1 VTLHLKNGIV
11 KPDPKKVQAMVDFP
25 LPINK
30 KGLLSFLGLVGYYS
44 NYIRDF
50 SAIAQ
55 PLTDLLQKSKPN
67 QIVWTDNE
75 VTSFKALKSAMIHA
89 PVLRN
94 PDFHRP
100 FILQTDASDFAIGA
114 VLSQKFEMGNTRS
127 HFLAANYFQ
136 EKEIIQLLKRSVLQS
151 FGVLNP

>member
-1 VTLHLKNGIV
+1 LGHIVGNGIV

-25 LPINK
+25 LPIIK
-30 KGLLSFLGLVGYYS
+30 KGLRSFLGLVGYYI

-50 SAIAQ
+50 PAIAQ
-55 PLTDLLQKSKPN
+55 QKSKPN

-75 VTSFKALKSAMIHA
+75 VTAFKAMKNAMIHA

-100 FILQTDASDFAIGA
+100 FVLQTDASDFAIGA
-114 VLSQKFEMGNTRS
+114 VLSQKFENGE
-127 HFLAANYFQ
+127 HPIAFLSRKLLPRERNYSVVG
-136 EKEIIQLLKRSVLQS
+136 KECLACNRLEY
-151 FGVLNP
+151 

>member
-1 VTLHLKNGIV
+1 LFENGIV
-11 KPDPKKVQAMVDFP
+11 KPDPKKVQATVDFP

-30 KGLLSFLGLVGYYS
+30 KGLRSFLGLVGYYR

-75 VTSFKALKSAMIHA
+75 VTAFKALKNAMIHV

-94 PDFHRP
+94 PDFHRS
-100 FILQTDASDFAIGA
+100 FILQTDGSDFAIGA
-114 VLSQKFEMGNTRS
+114 VLSQKFENGEHS
-127 HFLAANYFQ
+127 IAFLSR
-136 EKEIIQLLKRSVLQS
+136 K
-151 FGVLNP
+151 